1 METLLFIFF
10 FAAQALPDADLVEIP
25 IQDLDMDTFFLSNNS
40 TKAVLFDSEI
50 RQTKASNIVFFK
62 NFRSYFAFPNMLNS
76 ADAAH
81 YCQMNEFFKN
91 FENSKIGNIKKKLGK
106 VSKAS

>member
-1 METLLFIFF
+1 MEILLFIFF

-25 IQDLDMDTFFLSNNS
+25 IQDLDMDTFFQSNNS

-50 RQTKASNIVFFK
+50 CQTKASNIVFFK

-81 YCQMNEFFKN
+81 YCQMNEFFKK
-91 FENSKIGNIKKKLGK
+91 FVNSKIGNVKKKLGK